1 MVRRSLPR
9 IRVRVHERG
18 DPRLDGILELIEE
31 AARPRPLPE
40 VLGAV
45 CAAIAELAPAD
56 VVSVYVR
63 EDDMLV
69 MAANVGFPE
78 HAIGNVRLEVGE
90 GITGFAAECLR
101 PVSVDVASHEVHY
114 KHVPGI
120 GEEKFPVFLAVPML
134 VGGTAIG
141 VLVLQ
146 RRAPGAERHAF
157 TADEVALAAALSA
170 PVTYALERA
179 AMRRQG
185 ASREAA
191 TATRTARLAGTG
203 VAPGH
208 ALGRAEVLPSL
219 DGPSTPCAPDAAARA
234 FRELGTALDRACRRV
249 EKDLGRDAARL
260 RALCTV
266 LEDERLGGLVKDEC
280 GRQGVPAGLRAVARE
295 YARTPFRVDDWL
307 GEGGS
312 VLAERAAEVEDLCVL
327 LAGHLAGARVPT
339 AGAVLMLHRLSA
351 FAAALAVA
359 HKASAIVLGD
369 PVDERTL
376 GGRVARAAGLPVV
389 SEVAGL
395 FAWVRPGDRLLVD
408 GGTGLVRVNPSAADV
423 ARFRARA
430 KKTGKP

>member
-18 DPRLDGILELIEE
+18 DPRLDGILRLIQE
-31 AARPRPLPE
+31 AAQPRPLPE
-40 VLGAV
+40 VLSAI
-45 CAAIAELAPAD
+45 CASVAELAAVD
-56 VVSVYVR
+56 IASVYVR
-63 EDDMLV
+63 EDDTLV

-78 HAIGNVRLEVGE
+78 HAVGNVRLKIGE
-90 GITGFAAECLR
+90 GITGFSAECLR
-101 PVSVDVASHEVHY
+101 PVSVDVASREEHY

-120 GEEKFPVFLAVPML
+120 GEEKFPVFLAVPLL
-134 VGGTAIG
+134 VGGTAAG

-146 RRAPGAERHAF
+146 RRREHGF
-157 TADEVALAAALSA
+157 SADEVALAAALSA
-170 PVTYALERA
+170 PVTYALERGA
-179 AMRRQG
+179 TRRHG

-219 DGPSTPCAPDAAARA
+219 DGPSTPCVPETAARA
-234 FRELGTALDRACRRV
+234 FRELGAALGRACRRI
-249 EKDLGRDAARL
+249 EEDLGRDAARL
-260 RALCTV
+260 RALSLV
-266 LEDERLGGLVKDEC
+266 IEDDRLSGLVRDEC

-327 LAGHLAGARVPT
+327 LAAHLAGARVPT
-339 AGAVLMLHRLSA
+339 AGAVLVLHRLSA

-359 HKASAIVLGD
+359 HRASAIVLGD
-369 PVDERTL
+369 PVDERAL
-376 GGRVARAAGLPVV
+376 GARVARAAGLPVV

-430 KKTGKP
+430 KKAGKGS